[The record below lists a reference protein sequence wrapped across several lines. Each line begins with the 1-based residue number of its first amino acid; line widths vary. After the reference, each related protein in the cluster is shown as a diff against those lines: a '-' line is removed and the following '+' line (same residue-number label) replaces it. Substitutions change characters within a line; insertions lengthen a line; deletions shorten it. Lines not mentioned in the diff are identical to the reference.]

1 MLKNLFKAAI
11 GTVLLPVNVVKDIVC
26 LPVTA
31 HMDEHPFANT
41 KNACNKIAENIDKV
55 VE

>member
-1 MLKNLFKAAI
+1 MFKSLFKAAI
-11 GTVLLPVNVVKDIVC
+11 GTVLLPVNVVKDIVN
-26 LPVTA
+26 LPVSAYEDT
-31 HMDEHPFANT
+31 DPFGST

>member
-1 MLKNLFKAAI
+1 MFKNLFKAAI
-11 GTVLLPVNVVKDIVC
+11 GTVLLPVNVVKDIVT
-26 LPVTA
+26 LPASA
-31 HMDEHPFANT
+31 HYDKHPFAST